1 MKNEGKSTSSAT
13 KNFANTKSSI
23 NTTRRKTKM
32 VFHGKLCFINILL
45 LIISIF
51 CGLLLSSVDA
61 DIAVKIERHFPCS
74 PSSGPNKNNMLIKFP
89 SYKST
94 GVNFKEE
101 TDSAGHKCFQ
111 MSGGKV
117 EVNPPGLDGSKKYYV
132 HVETRIGIHGKP
144 ERCVNPDKD
153 NCGGI
158 GSCVHCDICKTM
170 GGSLKSFIQILK
182 GNKPAECSA
191 SGLPAGTY
199 DDLSL
204 RVCLPTKEELLPF
217 LDQNSSR
224 AEQLWDIFISSR
236 ARSGEIP
243 LVIAARIFDRP
254 INKLSIKELNDA
266 LHGSKHGMIGCHWI
280 YATVKS
286 VGQ

>member
-1 MKNEGKSTSSAT
+1 MKQGEKRKSNNNIIFSAT
-13 KNFANTKSSI
+13 EHSANTSLKSFSPV
-23 NTTRRKTKM
+23 RRRTNNNKMASHRQSLKT
-32 VFHGKLCFINILL
+32 ILL
-45 LIISIF
+45 FIISIC
-51 CGLLLSSVDA
+51 CGFSSFVDA

-74 PSSGPNKNNMLIKFP
+74 PSSGWIFW
-89 SYKST
+89 SFEKS
-94 GVNFKEE
+94 
-101 TDSAGHKCFQ
+101 
-111 MSGGKV
+111 
-117 EVNPPGLDGSKKYYV
+117 LDGSKKYYV

-170 GGSLKSFIQILK
+170 GGSLKSFIQIFK

-191 SGLPAGTY
+191 QGKKY
-199 DDLSL
+199 
-204 RVCLPTKEELLPF
+204 
-217 LDQNSSR
+217 NSSR

-236 ARSGEIP
+236 ARSGGEIP

-266 LHGSKHGMIGCHWI
+266 LHGSKKGMIG
-280 YATVKS
+280 
-286 VGQ
+286 

>member
-1 MKNEGKSTSSAT
+1 MKQEGKRKSIISTTENS
-13 KNFANTKSSI
+13 ANTSPQLSPK
-23 NTTRRKTKM
+23 RRTSTKM
-32 VFHGKLCFINILL
+32 AFNRLIFLQTILL
-45 LIISIF
+45 FTIST
-51 CGLLLSSVDA
+51 GLLPSFVDA

-117 EVNPPGLDGSKKYYV
+117 EVNQPGLDGSKKYYV

-170 GGSLKSFIQILK
+170 GGSLKSFIQIFK
-182 GNKPAECSA
+182 GNKPAECR
-191 SGLPAGTY
+191 LPAGTY

-204 RVCLPTKEELLPF
+204 R
-217 LDQNSSR
+217 NSSR

-236 ARSGEIP
+236 ARSGGEIP

-266 LHGSKHGMIGCHWI
+266 LHGSKKGMIGCHWI

-286 VGQ
+286 V